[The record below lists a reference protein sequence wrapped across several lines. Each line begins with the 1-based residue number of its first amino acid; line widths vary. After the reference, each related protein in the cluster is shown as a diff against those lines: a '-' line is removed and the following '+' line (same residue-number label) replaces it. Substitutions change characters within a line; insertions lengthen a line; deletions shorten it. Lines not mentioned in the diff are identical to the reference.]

1 MVFVENYNYKSFSC
15 KVINS
20 MKDKLNVPQFNVLD
34 FSYGMKSWLQKELQ
48 DNI

>member
-1 MVFVENYNYKSFSC
+1 
-15 KVINS
+15 

-48 DNI
+48 DNIWEHLVLKSTLVTIM